1 MRCIEGVLL
10 ISEVAAIV
18 AVIEDQ
24 WHLKK
29 WVAWM
34 VDPFKK
40 ECKYN
45 ISNYML
51 ASYDIDI

>member
-24 WHLKK
+24 CDLKK
-29 WVAWM
+29 WAGWM
-34 VDPFKK
+34 VDPSKK
-40 ECKYN
+40 EMQ
-45 ISNYML
+45 I
-51 ASYDIDI
+51 